1 MKHRLLIAAAAT
13 ALMAAPSLASAQD
26 NKDDAGWYLR
36 GNAGYGVHNDS
47 DVFDTTITGLEL
59 PDTSIAEDVFLGNIE
74 SEGEFGFSLG
84 AGYDFGNNWRL
95 ELDGISLITDTGA
108 IGQQDAT
115 SSSIRTQ
122 GALLNILYDIPGFG
136 RFEPYVGGGAG
147 WIEHDAT
154 LLAHDFPSVDNVGV
168 INPACFGGG
177 VTRVSGQALTCL
189 VNDTDANLGWQLLAG
204 LGFALTDNLTW
215 DTQYRYFDTGVGE
228 FNGSVVNGVTQEQ
241 DPLEVELRGIG
252 GHMLLSGLRYRFG
265 EATLAPPPPP
275 PPPAPV
281 ADYTCWNGDVVFN
294 VGQCPAQPAPVATV
308 TCWDGSSAF
317 TQGECPAQPLPQ
329 TYTCWDGSLV
339 YDLNTCPAQVVTRSN
354 ETVASLCGNQFRQE
368 IIYYEFNKGQ
378 SAETRNTINRILD
391 VGEFCNV
398 NNIRVIGHTD
408 TSGSA
413 AYNLALSKRRAAD
426 AREEL
431 VRQGINQAVITSEGK
446 GETEP
451 FVDTGDGVKEQL
463 NRRTEVLIT
472 LSEIGGIN

>member
-1 MKHRLLIAAAAT
+1 MKHKLLIAAAAT
-13 ALMAAPSLASAQD
+13 ALMAAPSLAFAQD

-36 GNAGYGVHNDS
+36 GNAGYGTHS
-47 DVFDTTITGLEL
+47 DTDLSEGIVG
-59 PDTSIAEDVFLGNIE
+59 DVE
-74 SEGEFGFSLG
+74 SEGNVAGSVG
-84 AGYDFGNNWRL
+84 VGYDFGNNWRA
-95 ELDGISLITDTGA
+95 ELDGFSLFTDLGA
-108 IGQQDAT
+108 VGQADA
-115 SSSIRTQ
+115 SFAKVRTE
-122 GALLNILYDIPGFG
+122 ALFLNALYDFDDFG
-136 RFEPYVGGGAG
+136 AWQPFVGAG
-147 WIEHDAT
+147 VGFVSNTANVS
-154 LLAHDFPSVDNVGV
+154 AHDFVNAASL
-168 INPACFGGG
+168 INNSACFGPIAATPGQG
-177 VTRVSGQALTCL
+177 RTCEVSHVDQGI
-189 VNDTDANLGWQLLAG
+189 GWQLLAG
-204 LGFALTDNLTW
+204 LGYAVSDNLTW
-215 DTQYRYFDTGVGE
+215 DTQYRYFDS
-228 FNGSVVNGVTQEQ
+228 GSADFSGTVLNAVTQTQ
-241 DPLEVELRGIG
+241 APINVQFDNIS
-252 GHMLLSGLRYRFG
+252 GHSLLTGFRYRFG
-265 EATLAPPPPP
+265 DSPPPPP
-275 PPPAPV
+275 TLAPEPAPV

-294 VGQCPAQPAPVATV
+294 AGQCPAQPAPVATV
-308 TCWDGSSAF
+308 TCWDGSTAF
-317 TQGECPAQPLPQ
+317 TQGECPAQPAPQ

-368 IIYYEFNKGQ
+368 IIYYEFDRGQ